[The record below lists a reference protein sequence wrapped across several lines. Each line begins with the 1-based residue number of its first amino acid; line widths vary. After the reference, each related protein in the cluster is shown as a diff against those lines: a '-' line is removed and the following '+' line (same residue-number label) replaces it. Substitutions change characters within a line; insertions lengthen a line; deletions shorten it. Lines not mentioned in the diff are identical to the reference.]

1 MRRMIVVL
9 AVCAAVPVVA
19 SADINFLSTVDADG
33 TLTTTYDGAT
43 VWNFTTAAPPE
54 GWIVEG
60 NYDLVSDSVSG
71 KYAAPYTGAGFD
83 ETQYFTVPKDVDSEP
98 QSATIS
104 FGGQQ
109 TYLGLFWGSIDSYN
123 LIEFLDE
130 HGAVLDDYTGTEVAG
145 AAGYPIIE
153 GSANQ
158 GDPRANLYVNFVDMK
173 PFSAVRFTSTTYA
186 FEFDNLAV
194 VPVPV
199 PGAVLL
205 GFLGLGAAGLKL
217 RKHA

>member
-9 AVCAAVPVVA
+9 AVCAALPVVA
-19 SADINFLSTVDADG
+19 SADINFFSKVDADG

-43 VWNFTTAAPPE
+43 VWNFTTPAPE
-54 GWIVEG
+54 GWIVDG
-60 NYDLVSDSVSG
+60 NYNIVTDSISG
-71 KYAAPYTGAGFD
+71 VYAAPYTGSGRDA
-83 ETQYFTVPKDVDSEP
+83 TKYFTVPKDVTLSP

-130 HGAVLDDYTGTEVAG
+130 DGEVLVGYTGTEVVDVTG
-145 AAGYPIIE
+145 DDIIE

-158 GDPRANLYVNFVDMK
+158 DDPIANRYVNFVDMT
-173 PFSAVRFTSTTYA
+173 PFSAVRFTSDTYA

>member
-9 AVCAAVPVVA
+9 AVCAAVQGVA
-19 SADINFLSTVDADG
+19 SADINFLSTVDTDG

-43 VWNFTTAAPPE
+43 VWNFTTAAPE
-54 GWIVEG
+54 GWSVDG
-60 NYDLVSDSVSG
+60 NYNIVTDSMSG
-71 KYAAPYTGAGFD
+71 VYAAPYTGTGFD
-83 ETQYFTVPKDVDSEP
+83 ATQYFTVPKDVDSEP
-98 QSATIS
+98 KSATIS

-130 HGAVLDDYTGTEVAG
+130 HGEVLVGYTGTQVVAVTG
-145 AAGYPIIE
+145 DPIIS
-153 GSANQ
+153 GSDNQDEPIAN
-158 GDPRANLYVNFVDMK
+158 RYVNFVDMT
-173 PFSAVRFTSTTYA
+173 PFSAVRFTSDTYA